1 MGRPGWRED
10 DRGMFSG
17 FVAILAVGLMFVA
30 GLAWD
35 GGQYIKTYVEANN
48 LAEAAARAGAQAS
61 DPAELLVGRV
71 GVDAADARVRVAD
84 LLADAGHAGAGQAT
98 VSGERVTVTVTLTQP
113 SHILPLGPRRITA
126 TASAT
131 PTRGVEEAAQ

>member
-1 MGRPGWRED
+1 
-10 DRGMFSG
+10 MFSG
-17 FVAILAVGLMFVA
+17 FVAILAVGLVFVT

-61 DPAELLVGRV
+61 DPGELLVGRV
-71 GVDAADARVRVAD
+71 GVDAADAQTRVAE
-84 LLADAGHAGAGQAT
+84 LLADAGHAGAGETT

-113 SHILPLGPRRITA
+113 SHILSLGPRQITA

-131 PTRGVEEAAQ
+131 PTRGVEEAAR